1 MRPFLL
7 RAAPSI
13 ARASIWRLRPPTL
26 AASRL
31 RPLCTPAAERITIT
45 FVEAGEDVVVEAQVG
60 KSILEV
66 AQENEIDLE
75 GACDGSR
82 AGSTCHVVFE
92 QKHFDVLPKPEE
104 EEEDMLDL
112 AFGLTDTSRLG
123 CQIKVRARHTQT
135 ARTPRSRADPNP
147 RRCRPAPVAGRTV
160 ARRHEAHHPGL
171 RLRRGGARKR
181 RLLAALIAPN
191 GAPLARGRWRGARL
205 VDSSDERARA
215 CTRPRARTDTAP
227 SSRSPRTTPERHT
240 VAEWGL

>member
-1 MRPFLL
+1 M
-7 RAAPSI
+7 
-13 ARASIWRLRPPTL
+13 
-26 AASRL
+26 
-31 RPLCTPAAERITIT
+31 
-45 FVEAGEDVVVEAQVG
+45 VVEAQVG

-75 GACDGSR
+75 GACDGSM
-82 AGSTCHVVFE
+82 ACSTCHVVFE

-171 RLRRGGARKR
+171 RLRRGGARKQR
-181 RLLAALIAPN
+181 A
-191 GAPLARGRWRGARL
+191 GGEGAR
-205 VDSSDERARA
+205 RAQHSAKGQYHFHDRGFGGFA
-215 CTRPRARTDTAP
+215 SRP
-227 SSRSPRTTPERHT
+227 RSPRYI
-240 VAEWGL
+240 